1 MGLRLP
7 GLRLRPSAGILGTG
21 DTVDYTATASEAMRV
36 GTTMQITLSNDAT
49 VTLSVDAN
57 APTTL
62 TGTYTIQSSDSD
74 DLDLKI
80 SQYTAQTAV
89 DISGNALS
97 SATADE
103 VSAIDGAGSQSIV
116 VDTQALTAE
125 ILATGHV
132 YDAPSGVLT
141 LSASDLL
148 TLGATAGG
156 DVTSQVDITKLS
168 WDVNQTGASLEIFAA
183 ADVTSVVVTNADT
196 LTITL
201 TEAKRAGVVG
211 TSNFGGSSAGAD
223 GLGIEAGFLLDNAGN
238 ASEQNALENAEVAMF
253 DTDGPSI
260 TGFTVTP
267 SSEGILGTGDTV
279 DYTATASEA
288 MRVGT
293 TMQITFWRTMRL

>member
-1 MGLRLP
+1 M
-7 GLRLRPSAGILGTG
+7 
-21 DTVDYTATASEAMRV
+21 
-36 GTTMQITLSNDAT
+36 
-49 VTLSVDAN
+49 
-57 APTTL
+57 PTTL
-62 TGTYTIQSSDSD
+62 TGTYTIKSSDTD

-116 VDTQALTAE
+116 VDATVPTAVIE
-125 ILATGHV
+125 NTGHV

-168 WDVNQTGASLEIFAA
+168 WVNQTGASLETFAV
-183 ADVTSVVVTNADT
+183 ADVLSVVVTDSET

-201 TEAKRAGVVG
+201 TEAKRVDLAG

-223 GLGIEAGFLLDNAGN
+223 GLDIEAGFLSDNAGN
-238 ASEQNALENAEVAMF
+238 ASEQNALANAEVAMS

-267 SSEGILGTGDTV
+267 SSVGILGTGDTV

-293 TMQITFWRTMRL
+293 TMQITLSNDATVTL

>member
-1 MGLRLP
+1 MGLSITGFTVTP
-7 GLRLRPSAGILGTG
+7 SSAGILGTG

-62 TGTYTIQSSDSD
+62 TGTYTIQSSDLD

-116 VDTQALTAE
+116 VDTQAPTAA
-125 ILATGHV
+125 IANTGHV

-148 TLGATAGG
+148 TLAHGWGRCYF
-156 DVTSQVDITKLS
+156 
-168 WDVNQTGASLEIFAA
+168 TG
-183 ADVTSVVVTNADT
+183 
-196 LTITL
+196 
-201 TEAKRAGVVG
+201 
-211 TSNFGGSSAGAD
+211 
-223 GLGIEAGFLLDNAGN
+223 
-238 ASEQNALENAEVAMF
+238 
-253 DTDGPSI
+253 
-260 TGFTVTP
+260 
-267 SSEGILGTGDTV
+267 
-279 DYTATASEA
+279 
-288 MRVGT
+288 
-293 TMQITFWRTMRL
+293 